1 MLREPTP
8 PFSHS
13 WNPQQVLLRLASLGD
28 EGNESI
34 KCSVLCGH
42 CLMDAAISESKLRV
56 LEDLLLT
63 FGWLQLPA
71 AGVSLS
77 SLASLN

>member
-1 MLREPTP
+1 
-8 PFSHS
+8 
-13 WNPQQVLLRLASLGD
+13 
-28 EGNESI
+28 
-34 KCSVLCGH
+34 
-42 CLMDAAISESKLRV
+42 MDAAISESKLRV